1 MNAQQTINRAVIVCT
16 FIATCALSA
25 ALLTGC
31 NQQEGPDAPAGQ
43 SAQDISTEAGTQ
55 ESQDSEDSE
64 PESITAHGSTYEKA
78 ETVSATSTLSG
89 EITAIAVDEWLKN
102 PEGLDVIEDV
112 STLQQIATTDDD
124 ISFTQDGEN
133 LSWQTNGED
142 VHYSGITNAELPF
155 NISYS
160 YKLGGAEI
168 DPSELVNATGHLELC
183 ISYENKTQGTVDANG
198 TSYSVQQPFA
208 MASLISFDA
217 EHAQNVKVDN
227 GQVVD
232 QDGSFIAVGLA
243 MPGLTGS
250 LDIEDMVSLPESV
263 TIEADVTGFDMPN
276 ITTMA
281 SNQVLSMIDEE
292 STNDLSSDI
301 DDAFSQVDS
310 IKKATSQLSKGT
322 SAIGKAL
329 STIAQGQSQLNE
341 AFPNAASGLDQL
353 SQGSQGVGTLIDEA
367 SQTLADDDEALAQI
381 GTQISSLKDELAN
394 LRALDTEGMN
404 EEQAAALEE
413 HESELED
420 IIAQLESAQA
430 ASKQASD
437 TAISQLSQ
445 ASETNG
451 TLTNGLQSASA
462 GLTQIQS
469 GYEQLTQ
476 ALEKVSEAAGK
487 LSKGT
492 KKMSKGMAEAIEE
505 ARATIEGKIDL
516 VEALADYADA
526 QGAFCENASDMPA
539 STTYVITAEA

>member
-112 STLQQIATTDDD
+112 STLQQIATTDDG
-124 ISFTQDGEN
+124 ITFTQDGEN

-160 YKLGGAEI
+160 YKLDGAET
-168 DPSELVNATGHLELC
+168 DPSELVNVTGHLELC

-198 TSYSVQQPFA
+198 TIYSVQQPFA

-310 IKKATSQLSKGT
+310 IKKATNQLRKGT

-329 STIAQGQSQLNE
+329 STIAQGQSLLNE
-341 AFPNAASGLDQL
+341 AFPNATSGLDQL
-353 SQGSQGVGTLIDEA
+353 SQGSQSVGALIDEA
-367 SQTLADDDEALAQI
+367 SQTLADDGEALAQI

-437 TAISQLSQ
+437 TAVSKLSQ
-445 ASETNG
+445 ASDANS

-476 ALEKVSEAAGK
+476 ALEKVSQAAGK

-492 KKMSKGMAEAIEE
+492 KKMSKGVAEAIEE
-505 ARATIEGKIDL
+505 ARDTIEGKIDL

-526 QGAFCENASDMPA
+526 QGAFCGSASDMPA

>member
-55 ESQDSEDSE
+55 DSQDSEDSE

-160 YKLGGAEI
+160 YKLDGAET
-168 DPSELVNATGHLELC
+168 DPSELVNVTGHLELC

-276 ITTMA
+276 ITAMA

-310 IKKATSQLSKGT
+310 IKKATNQLSKGT

-329 STIAQGQSQLNE
+329 SIIAQGQSQLNE
-341 AFPNAASGLDQL
+341 AFPNATSGLDQL
-353 SQGSQGVGTLIDEA
+353 SQGSQSVGALIDEA
-367 SQTLADDDEALAQI
+367 SQTLADDGEALAQI

-430 ASKQASD
+430 VSKQASD

-492 KKMSKGMAEAIEE
+492 KKMSKGVAEAIEE
-505 ARATIEGKIDL
+505 ARDTIEGKIDL

-526 QGAFCENASDMPA
+526 QGAFCGNASDMPA

>member
-1 MNAQQTINRAVIVCT
+1 MNAQQTINRAVIICT
-16 FIATCALSA
+16 FIATCALSV

-31 NQQEGPDAPAGQ
+31 NQQEGPDTPARQ
-43 SAQDISTEAGTQ
+43 SVQDVSTETSTQ
-55 ESQDSEDSE
+55 DSQDSEDSE

-112 STLQQIATTDDD
+112 STLQQIATTDDG
-124 ISFTQDGEN
+124 ITFTQDGEN

-160 YKLGGAEI
+160 YKLNGTET
-168 DPSELVNATGHLELC
+168 DPSELVNVTGHLELC

-198 TSYSVQQPFA
+198 TIYSVQQPFA

-310 IKKATSQLSKGT
+310 IKKATNQLSKGT

-367 SQTLADDDEALAQI
+367 SQTLADDGEALAQI
-381 GTQISSLKDELAN
+381 GTQISNLKDELAD

-404 EEQAAALEE
+404 EEQAAALED

-469 GYEQLTQ
+469 SYEQLTQ
-476 ALEKVSEAAGK
+476 ALEKVSQAAGK

-492 KKMSKGMAEAIEE
+492 KKMSKGVAEAIEE
-505 ARATIEGKIDL
+505 ARDTIEGKIDL

-526 QGAFCENASDMPA
+526 QGAFCGNASDMPA

>member
-160 YKLGGAEI
+160 YKLDGAET
-168 DPSELVNATGHLELC
+168 DPSELVNVTGHLELC

-310 IKKATSQLSKGT
+310 IKKATNQLRKGT

-329 STIAQGQSQLNE
+329 STIAQGQSLLNE
-341 AFPNAASGLDQL
+341 AFPNATSGLDQL
-353 SQGSQGVGTLIDEA
+353 SQGSQSVGALIDEA
-367 SQTLADDDEALAQI
+367 SQTLADDGEALAQI

-437 TAISQLSQ
+437 TAVSKLSQ
-445 ASETNG
+445 ASDANS

-492 KKMSKGMAEAIEE
+492 KKMSKGVAEAIEE
-505 ARATIEGKIDL
+505 ARDTIEGKIDL

-526 QGAFCENASDMPA
+526 QGAFCGNADDMPA
-539 STTYVITAEA
+539 STTYVITADS

>member
-112 STLQQIATTDDD
+112 STLQQIATTDDG
-124 ISFTQDGEN
+124 ITFTQDGEN

-160 YKLGGAEI
+160 YKLDGAET
-168 DPSELVNATGHLELC
+168 DPSELVNVTGHLELC

-198 TSYSVQQPFA
+198 TIYSVQQPFA

-310 IKKATSQLSKGT
+310 IKKATNQLRKGT

-329 STIAQGQSQLNE
+329 STIAQGQSLLNE
-341 AFPNAASGLDQL
+341 AFPNATSGLDQL
-353 SQGSQGVGTLIDEA
+353 SQGSQSVGALIDEA
-367 SQTLADDDEALAQI
+367 SQTLADDGEALAQI

-413 HESELED
+413 RESELED

-476 ALEKVSEAAGK
+476 ALEKVSQAAGK

-492 KKMSKGMAEAIEE
+492 KKMSKGVAEAIEE
-505 ARATIEGKIDL
+505 ARDTIEGKIDL

-526 QGAFCENASDMPA
+526 QGAFCGNADDMPA
-539 STTYVITAEA
+539 STTYVITADS

>member
-160 YKLGGAEI
+160 YKLDGAET
-168 DPSELVNATGHLELC
+168 DPSELVNVTGHLELC

-310 IKKATSQLSKGT
+310 IKKATNQLRKGT

-329 STIAQGQSQLNE
+329 STIAQGQSLLNE
-341 AFPNAASGLDQL
+341 AFPNATSGLDQL
-353 SQGSQGVGTLIDEA
+353 SQGSQSVGALIDEA
-367 SQTLADDDEALAQI
+367 SQTLADDGEALAQI

-437 TAISQLSQ
+437 TAVSKLSQ
-445 ASETNG
+445 ASDANS

-492 KKMSKGMAEAIEE
+492 KKMSKGVAEAIEE

-526 QGAFCENASDMPA
+526 QGAFCGNASDMPA

>member
-160 YKLGGAEI
+160 YKLDGAET
-168 DPSELVNATGHLELC
+168 DPSELVNVTGHLELC

-198 TSYSVQQPFA
+198 TIYSVQQPFA

-329 STIAQGQSQLNE
+329 STIAQGQSLLNE
-341 AFPNAASGLDQL
+341 AFPNATSGLDQL
-353 SQGSQGVGTLIDEA
+353 SQGSQSVGALIDEA
-367 SQTLADDDEALAQI
+367 SQTLADDGEALAQI

-437 TAISQLSQ
+437 TAVSKLSQ
-445 ASETNG
+445 ASDANS

-476 ALEKVSEAAGK
+476 ALEKVSQAAGK

-492 KKMSKGMAEAIEE
+492 KKMSKGVAEAIEE
-505 ARATIEGKIDL
+505 ARDTIEGKIDL

-526 QGAFCENASDMPA
+526 QGAFCGNADDMPA
-539 STTYVITAEA
+539 STTYVITADS

>member
-55 ESQDSEDSE
+55 DSQDSEDSE

-160 YKLGGAEI
+160 YKLDGAET
-168 DPSELVNATGHLELC
+168 DPSELVNVTGHLELC

-276 ITTMA
+276 ITAMA

-310 IKKATSQLSKGT
+310 IKKATNQLSKGT

-329 STIAQGQSQLNE
+329 SIIAQGQSQLNE
-341 AFPNAASGLDQL
+341 AFPNATSGLDQL
-353 SQGSQGVGTLIDEA
+353 SQGSQSVGALIDEA
-367 SQTLADDDEALAQI
+367 SQTLADDGEALAQI

-437 TAISQLSQ
+437 TAVSKLSQ
-445 ASETNG
+445 ASDANS

-492 KKMSKGMAEAIEE
+492 KKMSKGVAEAIEE
-505 ARATIEGKIDL
+505 ARDTIEGKIDL

-526 QGAFCENASDMPA
+526 QGAFCGNASDMPA

>member
-112 STLQQIATTDDD
+112 STLQQIATTDDGTT
-124 ISFTQDGEN
+124 FTQDGEN

-160 YKLGGAEI
+160 YKLDGAEI

-310 IKKATSQLSKGT
+310 IKKATNQLSKGT
-322 SAIGKAL
+322 SAIGEAL
-329 STIAQGQSQLNE
+329 STIAQGESQLNE
-341 AFPNAASGLDQL
+341 AFPNATSGLDQL

-367 SQTLADDDEALAQI
+367 SQALADDGKALAQI
-381 GTQISSLKDELAN
+381 GTQISNLKDELAN

-413 HESELED
+413 RESELED

-476 ALEKVSEAAGK
+476 ALEKVSQAAGK

-492 KKMSKGMAEAIEE
+492 KKMSKGVTEAIEE
-505 ARATIEGKIDL
+505 ARDTIEGKIDL

-526 QGAFCENASDMPA
+526 QGAFCGNASDMPA

>member
-112 STLQQIATTDDD
+112 STLQQIATTDDG
-124 ISFTQDGEN
+124 ITFTQDGEN

-310 IKKATSQLSKGT
+310 IKKATNQLSKGT

-341 AFPNAASGLDQL
+341 AFPNATSGLDQL
-353 SQGSQGVGTLIDEA
+353 SQGSQSVGALIDEA
-367 SQTLADDDEALAQI
+367 SQTLADDGEALAQI
-381 GTQISSLKDELAN
+381 DTQISSLKDELAN

-437 TAISQLSQ
+437 TAVSKLSQ
-445 ASETNG
+445 ASDANS

-492 KKMSKGMAEAIEE
+492 KKMSKGVAKAIEE
-505 ARATIEGKIDL
+505 ARDTIEGKIDL

-526 QGAFCENASDMPA
+526 QGAFCGNASDMPA

>member
-112 STLQQIATTDDD
+112 STLQQIATTDND
-124 ISFTQDGEN
+124 INFTQNGEN

-160 YKLGGAEI
+160 YKLDGTET
-168 DPSELVNATGHLELC
+168 DPSELVNVTGHLELC

-310 IKKATSQLSKGT
+310 IKKATNQLSKGT
-322 SAIGKAL
+322 SAIGEAL

-341 AFPNAASGLDQL
+341 AFPNATSGLDQL
-353 SQGSQGVGTLIDEA
+353 SQGSQGVGALIDEA
-367 SQTLADDDEALAQI
+367 SQTLADDGEALAQI

-445 ASETNG
+445 ASEMNG

-492 KKMSKGMAEAIEE
+492 KKMSKGVAEAIEE
-505 ARATIEGKIDL
+505 ARDTIEGKIDL

-526 QGAFCENASDMPA
+526 QGAFCGNADDMPA
-539 STTYVITAEA
+539 STTYVITADS

>member
-1 MNAQQTINRAVIVCT
+1 MNAQQTINRAVIICT

-160 YKLGGAEI
+160 YKLGGAET
-168 DPSELVNATGHLELC
+168 DPSELVNVTGHLELC

-198 TSYSVQQPFA
+198 TIYSVQQPFA

-243 MPGLTGS
+243 MPGLAGS

-263 TIEADVTGFDMPN
+263 TVEADVTGFDMPN

-292 STNDLSSDI
+292 STDDLSSDI

-310 IKKATSQLSKGT
+310 IKKATNQLSKGT
-322 SAIGKAL
+322 SAIGEAL

-341 AFPNAASGLDQL
+341 AFPNATSGLDQL

-367 SQTLADDDEALAQI
+367 SQTLADGGEALAQI
-381 GTQISSLKDELAN
+381 GTQISNLKDELAN

-430 ASKQASD
+430 ASKQGSD
-437 TAISQLSQ
+437 TAVSKLSQ
-445 ASETNG
+445 ASDVNS

-476 ALEKVSEAAGK
+476 ALEKVSQAAGK

-526 QGAFCENASDMPA
+526 QGAFCGNASDMPA
-539 STTYVITAEA
+539 STTYAITAEA